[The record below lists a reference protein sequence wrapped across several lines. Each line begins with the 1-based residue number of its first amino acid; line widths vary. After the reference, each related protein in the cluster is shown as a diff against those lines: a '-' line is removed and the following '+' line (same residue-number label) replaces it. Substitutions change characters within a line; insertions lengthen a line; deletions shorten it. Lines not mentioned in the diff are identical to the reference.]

1 MSLSSCHFWPRAAV
15 ENDVKWD
22 FETEHWE
29 ALNKPNAK
37 TEGAA
42 ASPLGR
48 PQACCASNYTAGQA
62 GPEVNAQVLS
72 LSLTQEL
79 GLGASPLYCWNRTL
93 HPRDLRGQGS
103 NDSMA
108 SCMTGPQGQE
118 LLEGSHRTVRPR
130 THVSL
135 HRGWRRYKTC
145 LPAWQTVSSS
155 RCARD
160 LKIKS
165 KSPPWVGSAL
175 LCNLWGCPREPIP
188 GTFRSVEQ
196 LLKCHQSIFDST
208 KLIMKSVPAS
218 SLIIFE
224 ILI

>member
-1 MSLSSCHFWPRAAV
+1 M

-29 ALNKPNAK
+29 ALNTPNAK

-79 GLGASPLYCWNRTL
+79 GLGASTLYCWNRTL

-108 SCMTGPQGQE
+108 SCMTGPQGGRNFWKV
-118 LLEGSHRTVRPR
+118 LTALFTHTHTYHSTVADDAIK
-130 THVSL
+130 HV
-135 HRGWRRYKTC
+135 C
-145 LPAWQTVSSS
+145 L
-155 RCARD
+155 RD
-160 LKIKS
+160 
-165 KSPPWVGSAL
+165 
-175 LCNLWGCPREPIP
+175 EPCLAQ
-188 GTFRSVEQ
+188 G
-196 LLKCHQSIFDST
+196 
-208 KLIMKSVPAS
+208 VP
-218 SLIIFE
+218 E
-224 ILI
+224 I